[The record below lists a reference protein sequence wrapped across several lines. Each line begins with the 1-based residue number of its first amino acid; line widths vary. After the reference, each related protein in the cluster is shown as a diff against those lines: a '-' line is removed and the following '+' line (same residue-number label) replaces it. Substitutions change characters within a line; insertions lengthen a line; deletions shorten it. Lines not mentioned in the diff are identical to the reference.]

1 MSTNREEEIVNYLKG
16 NFNIENPLSVKA
28 FSYGKLHEH
37 FIGTDSISN
46 KKLFIKVD
54 TYTKGDAAKREAEI
68 LQIPSFQS
76 SKFFPKVV
84 HHSTS
89 GNFPFVSFEYITGSV
104 LHTILNNKSL
114 KSKIFNNPDTIQ
126 MFIQQLFTIL
136 KTLEHNKII
145 HRDIHPG
152 NFMVTTNQM
161 GQFKHI
167 ILIDFSF
174 SVGVNRFPELPF
186 LIKTN
191 KLAGLG
197 LKKYKPDLYKW
208 DNKYAIIKVIDQV
221 YPLWREEFPEI
232 WNEINSFDG
241 VVYIHNN
248 SL

>member
-1 MSTNREEEIVNYLKG
+1 MSTNREEEIVNYLKE
-16 NFNIENPLSVKA
+16 NFNIANPLLVKA
-28 FSYGKLHEH
+28 FSYGQLHEH

-54 TYTKGDAAKREAEI
+54 TYTKGDAATREAEI

-84 HHSTS
+84 HHSTN
-89 GNFPFVSFEYITGSV
+89 GNFPFVSFEYITGPA
-104 LHTILNNKSL
+104 LYTILNDESL
-114 KSKIFNNPDTIQ
+114 KSKIFNDSNTIQ

-136 KTLEHNKII
+136 KNLENNQII

-152 NFMVTTNQM
+152 NIMVTTNQM
-161 GQFKHI
+161 DQFKHI

-174 SVGVNRFPELPF
+174 SVGINRFPEIPF
-186 LIKTN
+186 LVENN
-191 KLAGLG
+191 KLEGLG
-197 LKKYKPDLYKW
+197 LEKYKPDLYTW

-221 YPLWREEFPEI
+221 YPLWRETFPEI
-232 WNEINSFDG
+232 WNEINSFYG